1 MGNEEKELKCSCDA
15 CGHDEHEHEHE
26 HRHDHNHEHEHS
38 HKHKHQSGC
47 GCCCCHD
54 EDEHEHGGYEI
65 GGCCCHGDDDD
76 DEEEEHSKKDIVFF
90 AIAGVLMIFAFLLA
104 HGIML
109 KNLHPAV
116 WIVASLAV
124 YAYYGIPI
132 IINMIKDFIHG
143 SFFTENTLMAV
154 ATIGA
159 LCLGEFYEAAAV
171 MFLYSLGEYL
181 SDLAF
186 DNSKKKISLMLDMS
200 EKTVRVYENGEW
212 AEKDPDDVAV
222 GARVSL
228 HAGEKVSLDGVI
240 ASGGANFDTSGITGE
255 SLPVWAGEG
264 DAVSSGYICIDGAV
278 EMTVTKP
285 YGESVASK
293 LADAVTEAGKR
304 KSKNEKFIRSF
315 AKIYT
320 PAMMGLALVIF
331 ILGAAISG
339 NVAEWLK
346 KALTILVVSC
356 PCALVLS
363 IPLAY
368 FTSIGVGAKEGI
380 MYKGGE
386 AVDSAA
392 KICAIAF
399 DKTGTL
405 TEAKIKTEEIKPQID
420 RDEFIRVA
428 LGVLSRS
435 SHPLASAF
443 CSDMAGVAG
452 YEAEESHE
460 TAGKGTEATLKTPS
474 GIVRAIFGSARY
486 LREEYPDITFEKE
499 SETCIY
505 GAADG
510 KYIGVITFSD
520 TPKENAAKAISELRS
535 LGASHLEILSGDKSA
550 AVRRLAEKVG
560 ITEYSAELL
569 PQDKLD
575 RFEKIYEDN
584 SKKGS
589 VAYVGDGLN
598 DSPVIIRSDVG
609 FAMGKGGAAL
619 SAKAAD
625 IVIVNDDIEN
635 VPRAVKIAKKT
646 RKIVKE
652 NIAFSLGVKAL
663 IMLICLIWN
672 PIMELAVLADVGVT
686 LLAVLNCA
694 RIK

>member
-1 MGNEEKELKCSCDA
+1 MEDKTNEKELGCSCCD
-15 CGHDEHEHEHE
+15 HDHNRKHEHEHEHE
-26 HRHDHNHEHEHS
+26 HEHD
-38 HKHKHQSGC
+38 HKHKHGHMHGC
-47 GCCCCHD
+47 GCCCCG
-54 EDEHEHGGYEI
+54 EDEHEHGHGGYEI
-65 GGCCCHGDDDD
+65 GGCGCHGDDDD
-76 DEEEEHSKKDIVFF
+76 NDAEHSAKDIVIF

-104 HGIML
+104 HGILL
-109 KNLHPAV
+109 KNLPAAV
-116 WIVASLAV
+116 WIVTSLAV

-132 IINMIKDFIHG
+132 IINMVKDFLHK

-200 EKTVRVYENGEW
+200 EKTVRVLENGKW
-212 AEKDPDDVAV
+212 TEKDPDDVEV
-222 GARVSL
+222 GAVISL

-240 ASGGANFDTSGITGE
+240 SSGGANFDTSGITGE
-255 SLPVWAGEG
+255 SLPVYAGEG
-264 DAVSSGYICIDGAV
+264 DTVSSGYICIDGSV

-320 PAMMGLALVIF
+320 PAMMGLAAVIF
-331 ILGAAISG
+331 ALGAIISG
-339 NVAEWLK
+339 DVAQWLT
-346 KALTILVVSC
+346 KALTVLVISC

-363 IPLAY
+363 IPLTY
-368 FTSIGVGAKEGI
+368 FTSIGVGAKKGI

-386 AVDSAA
+386 AVDNAA
-392 KICAIAF
+392 KICAVAF

-405 TEAKIKTEEIKPQID
+405 TEAKIRTEEIKPACD
-420 RDEFIRVA
+420 RDEFIKTA
-428 LGVLSRS
+428 IGVLSRS

-443 CSDMAGVAG
+443 CADNAGKEG
-452 YEAEESHE
+452 YEAAESHE
-460 TAGKGTEATLKTPS
+460 TAGKGTEALLHTPA
-474 GIVRAIFGSARY
+474 GDVRAIFGSARY
-486 LREEYPDITFEKE
+486 LHEEYPDITFEKE
-499 SETCIY
+499 TETCIY
-505 GAADG
+505 GAANG

-520 TPKENAAKAISELRS
+520 TPKANAKEAVSELKK

-550 AVRRLAEKVG
+550 AVKRLAEKVG
-560 ITEYSAELL
+560 ITKYSAELL

-575 RFEKIYEDN
+575 RFEKIYAEN
-584 SKKGS
+584 RKNGS

-619 SAKAAD
+619 SARAAD

-635 VPRAVKIAKKT
+635 VPTAVKIAKKT
-646 RKIVKE
+646 RKIVIE
-652 NIAFSLGVKAL
+652 NIAFSLGIKAL
-663 IMLICLIWN
+663 IMLICLIAT
-672 PIMELAVLADVGVT
+672 PVMELAVLADVGVT

>member
-1 MGNEEKELKCSCDA
+1 
-15 CGHDEHEHEHE
+15 
-26 HRHDHNHEHEHS
+26 
-38 HKHKHQSGC
+38 
-47 GCCCCHD
+47 
-54 EDEHEHGGYEI
+54 
-65 GGCCCHGDDDD
+65 
-76 DEEEEHSKKDIVFF
+76 
-90 AIAGVLMIFAFLLA
+90 MIFAFLLA
-104 HGIML
+104 HGFVL
-109 KNLHPAV
+109 KNLHPAI
-116 WIVASLAV
+116 WIAASLAV
-124 YAYYGIPI
+124 YTYYGIPI
-132 IINMIKDFIHG
+132 IINMVKDSIHG

-159 LCLGEFYEAAAV
+159 LCLGEFFEAAAV
-171 MFLYSLGEYL
+171 MYLYSLGEYL
-181 SDLAF
+181 SDRAF

-200 EKTVRVYENGEW
+200 DKKVRVFEGGVW
-212 AEKDPDDVAV
+212 AEKAPEDVSV

-228 HAGEKVSLDGVI
+228 HAGEKILLDGII
-240 ASGGANFDTSGITGE
+240 ASGSANFDTSGITGE
-255 SLPVWAGEG
+255 SLPVGAGEG
-264 DAVSSGYICIDGAV
+264 DAISSGFICIDGAV

-320 PAMMGLALVIF
+320 PVMMGLALVIF

-339 NVAEWLK
+339 NFAIWLK

-386 AVDSAA
+386 AVDGTA

-405 TEAKIKTEEIKPQID
+405 TEAKIKTEEIKPAID
-420 RDEFIRVA
+420 RNELIKSA

-443 CSDMAGVAG
+443 CADMSGKMG
-452 YEAEESHE
+452 YEASESHE
-460 TAGKGTEATLKTPS
+460 TAGKGTEALLKTPS
-474 GIVRAIFGSARY
+474 GEIRAVFGSARY
-486 LREEYPDITFEKE
+486 LHEEYPDITFEKE
-499 SETCIY
+499 DETCIY

-510 KYIGVITFSD
+510 RYIGVITFSD
-520 TPKENAAKAISELRS
+520 TPKENAARAISKLRR
-535 LGASHLEILSGDKSA
+535 LGASYLEILSGDKKA
-550 AVRRLAEKVG
+550 AVKRLAEKVG
-560 ITEYSAELL
+560 IEEYSAELL

-575 RFEKIYEDN
+575 RFEKIYAKN
-584 SKKGS
+584 SRGGS

-619 SAKAAD
+619 SARAAD
-625 IVIVNDDIEN
+625 IVLMNDDIEN
-635 VPRAVKIAKKT
+635 VPKAVEIAKRT
-646 RKIVKE
+646 RKIVTE
-652 NIAFSLGVKAL
+652 NIIFSLGVKAL
-663 IMLICLIWN
+663 IMVICLIWN
-672 PIMELAVLADVGVT
+672 PVMELAVLADVGVT
-686 LLAVLNCA
+686 LIAVLNCA